1 MTAPTPSLAAALA
14 KVQAKLPKLER
25 DRTVTVE
32 PKDPKKAPYSYS
44 YVTLANL
51 SDAILPLLAENG
63 LSFVAMPGAGA
74 DGKMC
79 IRYHLL
85 HESGESL
92 TGEFPISGEG
102 GIQMIGGRIT
112 YARRYCLAAIVGVAA
127 DEDDESRLSEDG
139 GPRTAQR
146 SSARPRQQDAPAAPA
161 DGEEPTARTAQRR
174 TQPARGARPPLPG
187 EEPDGPVGQD
197 QHRHMHAL
205 WRELGYDGDANR
217 DGRLAI
223 VAKLVGLPELQ
234 SSADLTR
241 AQADTV
247 IAALVERKAAMAQ
260 PPAGEPS

>member
-1 MTAPTPSLAAALA
+1 MTTPNLAAALA

-32 PKDPKKAPYSYS
+32 PKDPKKPSYSYS

-63 LSFVAMPGAGA
+63 LSFVAMPGAGS

-127 DEDDESRLSEDG
+127 DEDDESRLAEDG

-146 SSARPRQQDAPAAPA
+146 AARPRQQRDAEPAEGDRPV
-161 DGEEPTARTAQRR
+161 AQRR
-174 TQPARGARPPLPG
+174 TQRPAAGRPPLPG
-187 EEPDGPVGQD
+187 EEPTGKVDQK

-205 WRELGYDGDANR
+205 WNELGYAGDDNR
-217 DGRLAI
+217 DTRLAI
-223 VAKLVGLPELQ
+223 TAKIVGLPDLQ
-234 SSADLTR
+234 SSADLTY
-241 AQADTV
+241 AQADQV
-247 IAALVERKAAMAQ
+247 IAALRERKERMTGGASDA
-260 PPAGEPS
+260 E